1 MDLFVEKYRPRYLDD
16 FVGDNTVRTKI
27 QEYLNT
33 GKLQNLLL
41 FGPAGTGKTSLAKLI
56 VGQLGADHLY
66 INASDERGID
76 TIRDKIIPFA
86 SSIGFNGLKVV
97 ILDESDYLTAQAQA
111 TLRNVMESFSNS
123 CRFIL
128 TCNYLDRIISPLQ
141 SRCMAF
147 GITPP
152 SKKEVGQHIL
162 QICESEGINYTKED
176 LGQVIIT
183 HYPDIRKILNTLQGS
198 LKDNELILDTKSLKN
213 TDFEK
218 ESLTYMLRGGVMD
231 RFIFNILEKNRSYYN
246 QISQQEFEEE
256 EPPHLVL
263 VVEGKE
269 RLVVGLRQKGA
280 RRGEVIFGVGGRR
293 AEGARAAV
301 LRTRCAARPSPAPAQ
316 APPPACARR
325 SGCQISPSASVW
337 GLWAPRMWPSAAIW
351 SRAYQYDQDGRWT
364 ICCWCARW

>member
-56 VGQLGADHLY
+56 VDQLGADHLY

-86 SSIGFNGLKVV
+86 SSIGFNGLKIV
-97 ILDESDYLTAQAQA
+97 ILDEADYLTAQAQA
-111 TLRNVMESFSNS
+111 TLRNVIETFSESY
-123 CRFIL
+123 RFIF

-152 SKKEVGQHIL
+152 SKKEDGQHL
-162 QICESEGINYTKED
+162 LHICECEEIKFTKED

-198 LKDNELILDTKSLKN
+198 LKDNELVLDTKSLKN
-213 TDFEK
+213 TDFENRVIK
-218 ESLTYMLRGGVMD
+218 GLKNKTPLKDIRQIIADSGATQFESLFRCLYDNV
-231 RFIFNILEKNRSYYN
+231 
-246 QISQQEFEEE
+246 EEYTTN
-256 EPPHLVL
+256 
-263 VVEGKE
+263 
-269 RLVVGLRQKGA
+269 VGDA
-280 RRGEVIFGVGGRR
+280 IVII
-293 AEGARAAV
+293 
-301 LRTRCAARPSPAPAQ
+301 AQ
-316 APPPACARR
+316 
-325 SGCQISPSASVW
+325 
-337 GLWAPRMWPSAAIW
+337 
-351 SRAYQYDQDGRWT
+351 YQYEYGFVVDKE
-364 ICCWCARW
+364 ICIAAMLNKLLKL

>member
-16 FVGDNTVRTKI
+16 FVGDSTVRTKI

-56 VGQLGADHLY
+56 VDQLGADHLY

-86 SSIGFNGLKVV
+86 SSIGFNGLKIV

-111 TLRNVMESFSNS
+111 TLRNVMESFSAS

-152 SKKEVGQHIL
+152 SKKEVGQHL
-162 QICESEGINYTKED
+162 LHICECEEIKFTKED

-198 LKDNELILDTKSLKN
+198 LKDNQLVLDTKSLKN
-213 TDFEK
+213 TDFENK
-218 ESLTYMLRGGVMD
+218 VIQGLKNKIPLKDIRQIIADSGATQFESLFRCLYDNVEEYTT
-231 RFIFNILEKNRSYYN
+231 NIGDA
-246 QISQQEFEEE
+246 I
-256 EPPHLVL
+256 
-263 VVEGKE
+263 
-269 RLVVGLRQKGA
+269 
-280 RRGEVIFGVGGRR
+280 III
-293 AEGARAAV
+293 
-301 LRTRCAARPSPAPAQ
+301 AQ
-316 APPPACARR
+316 
-325 SGCQISPSASVW
+325 
-337 GLWAPRMWPSAAIW
+337 
-351 SRAYQYDQDGRWT
+351 YQYEYGFVVDKE
-364 ICCWCARW
+364 ICIAAMLNKLLKL

>member
-1 MDLFVEKYRPRYLDD
+1 MDLFVEKYRPQDLNG
-16 FVGDNTVRTKI
+16 FVGDGTVRTKI
-27 QEYLNT
+27 QEYLKT

-41 FGPAGTGKTSLAKLI
+41 FGPAGTGKTSLAKLV

-111 TLRNVMESFSNS
+111 TLRNVMESFSAS

-162 QICESEGINYTKED
+162 RICESEGIDYTKEN
-176 LGQVIIT
+176 LGQIILT
-183 HYPDIRKILNTLQGS
+183 HYPDIRKVLNTLQGS
-198 LKDNELILDTKSLKN
+198 LKNKKLVLDTKSLKN
-213 TDFEK
+213 TDFENK
-218 ESLTYMLRGGVMD
+218 
-231 RFIFNILEKNRSYYN
+231 
-246 QISQQEFEEE
+246 
-256 EPPHLVL
+256 
-263 VVEGKE
+263 VVEGLRNKIKINDIRQIIADSGATQFE
-269 RLVVGLRQKGA
+269 SLFRCLYDNVEEYTTDVGDA
-280 RRGEVIFGVGGRR
+280 IVII
-293 AEGARAAV
+293 
-301 LRTRCAARPSPAPAQ
+301 AQ
-316 APPPACARR
+316 
-325 SGCQISPSASVW
+325 
-337 GLWAPRMWPSAAIW
+337 
-351 SRAYQYDQDGRWT
+351 YQYEYGFVVDKE
-364 ICCWCARW
+364 ICIAAMLNKLLKL

>member
-1 MDLFVEKYRPRYLDD
+1 MDLFVEKYRPQDLNG
-16 FVGDNTVRTKI
+16 FVGDDTIRLKI
-27 QEYLNT
+27 QEYLKM

-111 TLRNVMESFSNS
+111 TLRNVMESFSAS

-162 QICESEGINYTKED
+162 QICESEEINYTKED

-198 LKDNELILDTKSLKN
+198 LKDNQLVLDTKSLKN
-213 TDFEK
+213 TDFENK
-218 ESLTYMLRGGVMD
+218 VVNGLKNKTPLKDIRQIIADSGATQFESLFRCLYDNVEEYTT
-231 RFIFNILEKNRSYYN
+231 NIGDA
-246 QISQQEFEEE
+246 I
-256 EPPHLVL
+256 
-263 VVEGKE
+263 
-269 RLVVGLRQKGA
+269 
-280 RRGEVIFGVGGRR
+280 III
-293 AEGARAAV
+293 
-301 LRTRCAARPSPAPAQ
+301 AQ
-316 APPPACARR
+316 
-325 SGCQISPSASVW
+325 
-337 GLWAPRMWPSAAIW
+337 
-351 SRAYQYDQDGRWT
+351 YQYEYGFVVDKE
-364 ICCWCARW
+364 ICVAAMLNKLLKL

>member
-1 MDLFVEKYRPRYLDD
+1 MDLFVEKYRPQSLEG
-16 FVGDNTVRTKI
+16 FIGDNTVREKV
-27 QEYLNT
+27 QEYLKEGT
-33 GKLQNLLL
+33 LQNLLL

-56 VGQLGADHLY
+56 VKQLEADHLY

-76 TIRDKIIPFA
+76 TIREKIIPFA

-111 TLRNVMESFSNS
+111 TLRNVMESFSAS

-198 LKDNELILDTKSLKN
+198 LKDNQLVLDTKSLKN
-213 TDFEK
+213 TDFENK
-218 ESLTYMLRGGVMD
+218 VVNGLKNKIPLKDIRQIIADSGATQFESLFRCLYDNVEEYTT
-231 RFIFNILEKNRSYYN
+231 NIGDA
-246 QISQQEFEEE
+246 I
-256 EPPHLVL
+256 
-263 VVEGKE
+263 
-269 RLVVGLRQKGA
+269 
-280 RRGEVIFGVGGRR
+280 III
-293 AEGARAAV
+293 
-301 LRTRCAARPSPAPAQ
+301 AQ
-316 APPPACARR
+316 
-325 SGCQISPSASVW
+325 
-337 GLWAPRMWPSAAIW
+337 
-351 SRAYQYDQDGRWT
+351 YQYEYGFVVDKE
-364 ICCWCARW
+364 ICIAAMLNKLLKL

>member
-1 MDLFVEKYRPRYLDD
+1 M
-16 FVGDNTVRTKI
+16 
-27 QEYLNT
+27 
-33 GKLQNLLL
+33 

-111 TLRNVMESFSNS
+111 TLRNVMESFSAS

-128 TCNYLDRIISPLQ
+128 ICNYLDRIISPLQ

-162 QICESEGINYTKED
+162 QICESEEINYTKED

-198 LKDNELILDTKSLKN
+198 LKDNQLVLDTKSLKN
-213 TDFEK
+213 TDFENK
-218 ESLTYMLRGGVMD
+218 VIQGLKNKTPLKDIRQIIADSGATQFESLFRCLYDNVEEYT
-231 RFIFNILEKNRSYYN
+231 INIGDA
-246 QISQQEFEEE
+246 I
-256 EPPHLVL
+256 
-263 VVEGKE
+263 
-269 RLVVGLRQKGA
+269 
-280 RRGEVIFGVGGRR
+280 VII
-293 AEGARAAV
+293 
-301 LRTRCAARPSPAPAQ
+301 AQ
-316 APPPACARR
+316 
-325 SGCQISPSASVW
+325 
-337 GLWAPRMWPSAAIW
+337 
-351 SRAYQYDQDGRWT
+351 YQYEYGFVVDKE
-364 ICCWCARW
+364 ICIAAMLNKLLKL

>member
-1 MDLFVEKYRPRYLDD
+1 MDLFVEKYRPQDLNG
-16 FVGDNTVRTKI
+16 FVGDDTVRTKI
-27 QEYLNT
+27 QEYLKT

-41 FGPAGTGKTSLAKLI
+41 FGPAGTGKTSLAKLV

-111 TLRNVMESFSNS
+111 TLRNVMESFSAS

-152 SKKEVGQHIL
+152 SKKEVGQHVL

-176 LGQVIIT
+176 LGQIILT

-198 LKDNELILDTKSLKN
+198 LKNNELVLDSKSLTN
-213 TDFEK
+213 TDFENK
-218 ESLTYMLRGGVMD
+218 
-231 RFIFNILEKNRSYYN
+231 
-246 QISQQEFEEE
+246 
-256 EPPHLVL
+256 
-263 VVEGKE
+263 VVEGLRNKIKINDIRQIIADSGATQFE
-269 RLVVGLRQKGA
+269 SLFRCLYDNVEEYTTNVGDA
-280 RRGEVIFGVGGRR
+280 IIII
-293 AEGARAAV
+293 
-301 LRTRCAARPSPAPAQ
+301 AQ
-316 APPPACARR
+316 
-325 SGCQISPSASVW
+325 
-337 GLWAPRMWPSAAIW
+337 
-351 SRAYQYDQDGRWT
+351 YQYEYTFVVDKE
-364 ICCWCARW
+364 ICVTAMLNKLLKL

>member
-1 MDLFVEKYRPRYLDD
+1 MDLFVEKYRPQDLNG

-27 QEYLNT
+27 QEYLKT

-111 TLRNVMESFSNS
+111 TLRNVMESFSAS

-152 SKKEVGQHIL
+152 SKKEVGQHVL

-176 LGQVIIT
+176 LGQVILT

-198 LKDNELILDTKSLKN
+198 LKDNQLVLDTKSLKN
-213 TDFEK
+213 TDFENK
-218 ESLTYMLRGGVMD
+218 
-231 RFIFNILEKNRSYYN
+231 
-246 QISQQEFEEE
+246 
-256 EPPHLVL
+256 
-263 VVEGKE
+263 VVEGLKNKIKINDIRQIIADSGATQFE
-269 RLVVGLRQKGA
+269 SLFRCLYDNVEEYTTNVGDA
-280 RRGEVIFGVGGRR
+280 IIIV
-293 AEGARAAV
+293 
-301 LRTRCAARPSPAPAQ
+301 AQ
-316 APPPACARR
+316 
-325 SGCQISPSASVW
+325 
-337 GLWAPRMWPSAAIW
+337 
-351 SRAYQYDQDGRWT
+351 YQYEYGFVVDKE
-364 ICCWCARW
+364 ICIAAMLNKLLKL

>member
-1 MDLFVEKYRPRYLDD
+1 MDLFVEKYRPQDLNE
-16 FVGDNTVRTKI
+16 FVGDDTIRNKI
-27 QEYLNT
+27 QEYLKT

-56 VGQLGADHLY
+56 VSQLGADHLY

-111 TLRNVMESFSNS
+111 TLRNVMESFSAS

-152 SKKEVGQHIL
+152 SKKEVGQHL
-162 QICESEGINYTKED
+162 LNICDNEEIKYTKED
-176 LGQVIIT
+176 LGQVILT

-198 LKDNELILDTKSLKN
+198 LKDNQLILDTKSLKN
-213 TDFEK
+213 TDFENK
-218 ESLTYMLRGGVMD
+218 VIEGLKNKIKINDIRQIIADSGATQFESLFRCLYDNVDEYTTNVGD
-231 RFIFNILEKNRSYYN
+231 AI
-246 QISQQEFEEE
+246 
-256 EPPHLVL
+256 
-263 VVEGKE
+263 VV
-269 RLVVGLRQKGA
+269 
-280 RRGEVIFGVGGRR
+280 I
-293 AEGARAAV
+293 
-301 LRTRCAARPSPAPAQ
+301 AQ
-316 APPPACARR
+316 
-325 SGCQISPSASVW
+325 
-337 GLWAPRMWPSAAIW
+337 
-351 SRAYQYDQDGRWT
+351 YQYEYGFVVDKE
-364 ICCWCARW
+364 ICVAAMLNKLLKL

>member
-1 MDLFVEKYRPRYLDD
+1 MDLFVEKYRPQDLNG
-16 FVGDNTVRTKI
+16 FVGDDTIRLKI
-27 QEYLNT
+27 QEYLKT

-111 TLRNVMESFSNS
+111 TLRNVMESFSAS

-128 TCNYLDRIISPLQ
+128 TCNYLHRIISPLQ

-152 SKKEVGQHIL
+152 SKKEVGQHVL

-198 LKDNELILDTKSLKN
+198 LKDNQLVLDTKSLKN
-213 TDFEK
+213 TDFENK
-218 ESLTYMLRGGVMD
+218 VVNGLKNKTPLKDIRQIIADSGATQFESLFRCLYDNVEEYTT
-231 RFIFNILEKNRSYYN
+231 NIGDA
-246 QISQQEFEEE
+246 I
-256 EPPHLVL
+256 
-263 VVEGKE
+263 
-269 RLVVGLRQKGA
+269 
-280 RRGEVIFGVGGRR
+280 III
-293 AEGARAAV
+293 
-301 LRTRCAARPSPAPAQ
+301 AQ
-316 APPPACARR
+316 
-325 SGCQISPSASVW
+325 
-337 GLWAPRMWPSAAIW
+337 
-351 SRAYQYDQDGRWT
+351 YQYEYGFVVDKE
-364 ICCWCARW
+364 ICVAAMLNKLLKL

>member
-16 FVGDNTVRTKI
+16 FVGDNTIRTKI

-56 VGQLGADHLY
+56 VDQLGADHLY

-86 SSIGFNGLKVV
+86 SSIGFNGLKIV

-111 TLRNVMESFSNS
+111 TLRNVMESFSTS

-152 SKKEVGQHIL
+152 SKKEVGQHL
-162 QICESEGINYTKED
+162 LHICECEEIKFTKED

-198 LKDNELILDTKSLKN
+198 LKSNQLVLDTKSLKN
-213 TDFEK
+213 TDFENK
-218 ESLTYMLRGGVMD
+218 VIQGLKNKIPLKDIRQIIADSGATQFESLFRCLYDNVEEYTT
-231 RFIFNILEKNRSYYN
+231 NIGDA
-246 QISQQEFEEE
+246 I
-256 EPPHLVL
+256 
-263 VVEGKE
+263 
-269 RLVVGLRQKGA
+269 
-280 RRGEVIFGVGGRR
+280 III
-293 AEGARAAV
+293 
-301 LRTRCAARPSPAPAQ
+301 AQ
-316 APPPACARR
+316 
-325 SGCQISPSASVW
+325 
-337 GLWAPRMWPSAAIW
+337 
-351 SRAYQYDQDGRWT
+351 YQYEYGFVVDKE
-364 ICCWCARW
+364 ICIAAMLNKLLKL

>member
-1 MDLFVEKYRPRYLDD
+1 MDLFVEKYRPKYLDD

-56 VGQLGADHLY
+56 VDQLGADHLY

-111 TLRNVMESFSNS
+111 TLRNVMESFSAS

-198 LKDNELILDTKSLKN
+198 LKSNQLVLDTKSLKN
-213 TDFEK
+213 TDFENK
-218 ESLTYMLRGGVMD
+218 VVNGLKNKTPLKDIRQIIADSGATQFESLFRCLYDNVEEYTT
-231 RFIFNILEKNRSYYN
+231 NIGDA
-246 QISQQEFEEE
+246 II
-256 EPPHLVL
+256 
-263 VVEGKE
+263 
-269 RLVVGLRQKGA
+269 
-280 RRGEVIFGVGGRR
+280 VI
-293 AEGARAAV
+293 
-301 LRTRCAARPSPAPAQ
+301 AQ
-316 APPPACARR
+316 
-325 SGCQISPSASVW
+325 
-337 GLWAPRMWPSAAIW
+337 
-351 SRAYQYDQDGRWT
+351 YQYEYGFVVDKE
-364 ICCWCARW
+364 ICIAAMLNKLLKL